1 MPALSLAE
9 LAGAPP
15 GPVTD
20 AVIEGNLPGAGLR
33 GFEFENCVFKGV
45 NLERA
50 VLVGA
55 SFTECRFED
64 CNFSGADLTD
74 TSLGECRFTGTKL
87 SGINWAL
94 SHVNRFAA
102 RPLEFLRCSMDFC
115 WFVGVDLARC
125 RFIDCSI
132 READFSEAR
141 LANAGM
147 NDCDLQGTRFH
158 QTDLERASLV
168 GSFGYVFDPR
178 ENRTKGLKLSPA
190 ESWPLLK
197 ALGIEFEH

>member
-1 MPALSLAE
+1 MTALSLAE

-20 AVIEGNLPGAGLR
+20 AVIAGNLPGAGLR

-74 TSLGECRFTGTKL
+74 ASLGECRFTGTKL

-94 SHVNRFAA
+94 SHINRFAA
-102 RPLEFLRCSMDFC
+102 RPLDFLRCKMDFC

-125 RFIDCSI
+125 RFTDCSI

>member
-1 MPALSLAE
+1 VF
-9 LAGAPP
+9 GA
-15 GPVTD
+15 T
-20 AVIEGNLPGAGLR
+20 IEGNLPGAGLR

-141 LANAGM
+141 LTNAGM
-147 NDCDLQGTRFH
+147 NDCDLRGTRFH
-158 QTDLERASLV
+158 GTDLDGASLV
-168 GSFGYVFDPR
+168 GSSGYVFDPR
-178 ENRTKGLKLSPA
+178 ENRTKGLKLSPT